1 MPLTSTDQSRGSARH
16 VDRWISC
23 PRVAERIRA
32 GPSVLSAAGF
42 LILCEG
48 LTAGGRLRAAKAAS
62 LFHFRVMLP
71 KLLVVIMAAAGVSC
85 ASEPA
90 PPAPPSEV
98 TVPKNA
104 AGRTLVTGK
113 ATPGAVVT
121 LEPTTSRD
129 FQVPTETAVMDQ
141 YGLAFNPDFLV
152 ARVGQRVEFRSSE
165 DALHNVRVAE
175 SDTNTTVFNV
185 ATPPNQAYTHVFE
198 KPGYYDVTCDI
209 HPAMRASVFVT
220 STPYTGVAD
229 EAGTFTFRDV
239 DPGDY
244 KLTALAGGRQID
256 QIVHVSGS
264 RTDVTL
270 RNP

>member
-1 MPLTSTDQSRGSARH
+1 MM
-16 VDRWISC
+16 
-23 PRVAERIRA
+23 
-32 GPSVLSAAGF
+32 F
-42 LILCEG
+42 
-48 LTAGGRLRAAKAAS
+48 
-62 LFHFRVMLP
+62 P
-71 KLLVVIMAAAGVSC
+71 KLLATVIAVSAAAC
-85 ASEPA
+85 ATEPA
-90 PPAPPSEV
+90 APAESIEPA
-98 TVPKNA
+98 TPKTA
-104 AGRTLVTGK
+104 VGRTLVAGK
-113 ATPGAVVT
+113 ASPGAVIT
-121 LEPTTSRD
+121 LEPTKSRD
-129 FQVPTETAVMDQ
+129 FQVPTEPVVMDQ

-152 ARVGQRVEFRSSE
+152 ARVGQPVEFRSSE

-175 SDTNTTVFNV
+175 SMTNTTVFNV

-198 KPGYYDVTCDI
+198 KAGYYDVTCDI

-229 EAGTFTFRDV
+229 ETGTFTFRDV
-239 DPGDY
+239 EPGDY